1 MNVEHIATFADF
13 MASRIDEQKVIDKVN
28 AKGKRRRRLKC
39 APGFKLSAD
48 GSRCEVMD
56 ASERRSRKIGNRK
69 SVRAKRRM
77 GLGYNRKVERRKKKA
92 MKFRKMMGLSK

>member
-1 MNVEHIATFADF
+1 MEIKEIATFADF
-13 MASRIDEQKVIDKVN
+13 LASRMDEQKVIDKVN

-48 GSRCEVMD
+48 GSRCEVMN
-56 ASERRSRKIGNRK
+56 ASERRTRKLGNRK
-69 SVRAKRRM
+69 AVRAKKRM